1 MWFILGILAIVTT
14 TINLL
19 MYFLGKDYKLWMA
32 MGISLTALTL
42 CAEYSLVSNWVDA
55 EDWGALADVVPTME
69 IALWVLTIISILL
82 NILPILLE
90 FIKDNRKK

>member
-14 TINLL
+14 TINLI
-19 MYFLGKDYKLWMA
+19 MYFIGKDYKLWMA

-55 EDWGALADVVPTME
+55 EDWGALAD
-69 IALWVLTIISILL
+69 
-82 NILPILLE
+82 
-90 FIKDNRKK
+90 DGNRVMGFNDHFHSLKHPADSF